1 MAGGKEMGYE
11 IRHVAQSDFCA
22 LLKVEHDAFG
32 GDGYSPY
39 FLKMVPQ
46 LYPLTCFVA
55 TVDES
60 LVGYSLGARDGHD
73 ESIGWILTVAVMPA
87 RQGQGI
93 GKALAERLVQ
103 AMQSLGMTTLI
114 LTVEPSNPAIEL
126 YAQLGFVEAKL
137 EIDCY
142 GPGKDR
148 LYMERKV
155 RP

>member
-1 MAGGKEMGYE
+1 MGYE
-11 IRHVAQSDFCA
+11 IRPVGASDFYA
-22 LLKVEHDAFG
+22 LLQVELDAFG

-55 TVDES
+55 TVDEN

-73 ESIGWILTVAVMPA
+73 ETIGWILTVAVMPA
-87 RQGQGI
+87 RQGHGI
-93 GKALAERLVQ
+93 GKALTERLVQ
-103 AMQSLGMTTLI
+103 RMHSLGMMTLI
-114 LTVEPSNPAIEL
+114 LTVEPSNPAREL
-126 YAQLGFVEAKL
+126 YAKLGFVETKL

-148 LYMERKV
+148 LYMERRV
-155 RP
+155 RA